1 VAVKNGMET
10 PATHFDTGYPGIDT
24 GYPDS
29 TGFLTL
35 ATGYTADPGYLTL
48 ATPDLIPLEN
58 STSTEY
64 SLGRVCCGGL
74 IIDCNKQSM
83 SAYRSMI
90 LSYNLL

>member
-1 VAVKNGMET
+1 LLVYHIVAVKNGMET

-35 ATGYTADPGYLTL
+35 ATGYTANPGYLTL

-58 STSTEY
+58 STSNTP
-64 SLGRVCCGGL
+64 LALCVVAG
-74 IIDCNKQSM
+74 
-83 SAYRSMI
+83 
-90 LSYNLL
+90 